1 MESVEVADVY
11 STQEPQKAF
20 HARIAFCLDIHN
32 DVSVWIV
39 SFLHSFVGRESH
51 EIRS

>member
-39 SFLHSFVGRESH
+39 SVLCLFVGGESY
-51 EIRS
+51 EV